1 MDREIYRPKIQLLLG
16 CGGGRKKRRKE
27 EGKKRKKGGQ
37 RREGGKNKKKKKKIS
52 SNQRKNIVS
61 LQTQKTKMAANITR
75 QNATCKTNE
84 HPTVL
89 IYTKLS

>member
-1 MDREIYRPKIQLLLG
+1 ME
-16 CGGGRKKRRKE
+16 GGGKREGKGKEKE
-27 EGKKRKKGGQ
+27 EKKTEKKS
-37 RREGGKNKKKKKKIS
+37 R
-52 SNQRKNIVS
+52 NQRTNIVS

>member
-1 MDREIYRPKIQLLLG
+1 MDRKIYRPKIQLLLG
-16 CGGGRKKRRKE
+16 CGGGRKKRRKG
-27 EGKKRKKGGQ
+27 EGKKKKNQ
-37 RREGGKNKKKKKKIS
+37 KSK
-52 SNQRKNIVS
+52 NQRTNIVS

-84 HPTVL
+84 HPTGL

>member
-16 CGGGRKKRRKE
+16 CGGGRKKRRKG
-27 EGKKRKKGGQ
+27 EGRKGEKKRRKKKRKKS
-37 RREGGKNKKKKKKIS
+37 R
-52 SNQRKNIVS
+52 NQRTNIVS

-84 HPTVL
+84 HPTGL

>member
-27 EGKKRKKGGQ
+27 EGKKKGKKEG
-37 RREGGKNKKKKKKIS
+37 REERKKKKKKKKKNR
-52 SNQRKNIVS
+52 NQRTNIVS

-84 HPTVL
+84 HPTGL

>member
-16 CGGGRKKRRKE
+16 CGGGRKKRRKG
-27 EGKKRKKGGQ
+27 EGKKEEKK
-37 RREGGKNKKKKKKIS
+37 KPKKKKKKS
-52 SNQRKNIVS
+52 RNQRTNIVS

-84 HPTVL
+84 HPTGL

>member
-16 CGGGRKKRRKE
+16 CGGGRKKRRKG
-27 EGKKRKKGGQ
+27 EGKKEKKRKK
-37 RREGGKNKKKKKKIS
+37 NKKKS
-52 SNQRKNIVS
+52 RNQRTNIVS